1 MTTPVVHCLW
11 QKISESNLILTLNPV
26 FIQLEAFGLSCISDV
41 HRRCSHTVR
50 MDPPPP
56 LPVPAAIS
64 ARQHFR
70 PGSGSCCCPVT
81 AGCRAAQ
88 V

>member
-50 MDPPPP
+50 MDPPPSRP
-56 LPVPAAIS
+56 CCHKCTAALS
-64 ARQHFR
+64 SGFR
-70 PGSGSCCCPVT
+70 FLLLSCD
-81 AGCRAAQ
+81 RWL
-88 V
+88 